1 MIYSD
6 SQLACQS
13 CFHAFTLPRFHA
25 STLPRFHASTL
36 PHTHTRTHA
45 HTHTRTHAHTHTRT
59 HTRTFLIPDKRGGEV
74 NYPLSAGGQNRRHKK
89 TPACRPGF
97 SSQQLMRYGLVAGA
111 VA

>member
-1 MIYSD
+1 MSILLSR
-6 SQLACQS
+6 
-13 CFHAFTLPRFHA
+13 FHAFTLSRFHA
-25 STLPRFHASTL
+25 FTLSRTHA
-36 PHTHTRTHA
+36 HTHTRTHA
-45 HTHTRTHAHTHTRT
+45 HTHTRTHAHTHT
-59 HTRTFLIPDKRGGEV
+59 HTFLIPDKRGGEV